1 MKNNEQGPMENL
13 WDGLSEHADSVTL
26 DELREEAAARGIDLD
41 RTLAAMKK
49 LLVAG
54 TREERLGWM
63 KVADQ
68 RKESLRVAEKESKY
82 YWRTKSPQEV
92 FVAFEAFLNSAPA
105 ETALAFRNKGNLS
118 TSDMIQILEA
128 DEQLKRRS
136 DSKD

>member
-1 MKNNEQGPMENL
+1 MKDNEQGPMENL

-41 RTLAAMKK
+41 RALAAMKE
-49 LLVAG
+49 LIVAG

-63 KVADQ
+63 KIADQ
-68 RKESLRVAEKESKY
+68 RKESLRVSEKGSKD
-82 YWRTKSPQEV
+82 YWRAKSPREV
-92 FVAFEAFLNSAPA
+92 FAAFEAFLNSAPA

-128 DEQLKRRS
+128 NEQLKRRS